1 MGRADPR
8 AVIGK
13 LLSVRQSV
21 ALAGSVNRRLRSEF
35 DGRRKSHPLIMCAG
49 LSVITA
55 NAPGIVAYP
64 RTEEEVAALLD
75 RESAPEQN
83 ALALRQLSAL
93 AKEQWI
99 SSSGGSWPPFAF
111 FSQNHR

>member
-75 RESAPEQN
+75 VSDA
-83 ALALRQLSAL
+83 
-93 AKEQWI
+93 
-99 SSSGGSWPPFAF
+99 GGSLMHAA
-111 FSQNHR
+111 SLAHLHCVVMDR